1 MRPRTAPALS
11 LFVVFLVVSITVVSI
26 MKRADAARPAPDC
39 TAGWSYMA
47 DASTDEKGREE
58 PPSLARWTA
67 KLSHGPSPKG
77 PGHR

>member
-39 TAGWSYMA
+39 TAG
-47 DASTDEKGREE
+47 DEKGREE